1 MGRGGGAGEEGGAG
15 AEEVEVAVRPPREG
29 GAGGAGRGAAEEG
42 AGGAGGQDVSFW
54 DIAWTYFPL
63 GWTAFGGP
71 AAHIATFEQTFVRR
85 LGWLPGEVFTEF
97 MALGQCLPGPTS
109 TQMAFAMGTVKRG
122 VPGGLLGGFMFLHPG
137 LIMMTAIGAA
147 TGGYLNDMPAVA
159 IAVVAGLTA
168 VAIAL
173 VASAGLKLSAKI
185 CRDDKLLIVICA
197 VSTFCTVYSQPSWL
211 LPVVM
216 LFGGLSTLISN
227 TYRLE
232 LKRRPKLQVTCK
244 KIDFEE
250 APDSEGTDKIKSLGL
265 PLWGGGVLVGVWL
278 VILVAVLVVVAT
290 VPQDKLWEPIRWF
303 AIFYRAGSLIF
314 GGGQVLLPL
323 LQDEVA
329 PCVQIMA
336 AAEGAAVDASLASAG
351 SCLPAPGALMTSEQ
365 FFLGLAAAQAMPGPL
380 FNFSAYLGAVIAMN
394 AGYFFLLGTAVC
406 WVGLFSPGIMLIFG
420 ILPFWGWFRR
430 LALVR
435 KMLPGINAA
444 AVGLIFAAVF
454 RLGLTAY
461 DTSPFPRASNSI
473 GVAGFTLVHHLGVP
487 APLAIL
493 GGGVL
498 GIISWAIGL
507 N

>member
-29 GAGGAGRGAAEEG
+29 GAGGAGREAAEE
-42 AGGAGGQDVSFW
+42 GGQDVSFW

-216 LFGGLSTLISN
+216 LLGGLSTLISN

-278 VILVAVLVVVAT
+278 IILVAVLVVVAT

-329 PCVQIMA
+329 PCVQVMA